1 MRGIKFMRFKVEL
14 NQKKTVLYK
23 SRLII
28 KNTWSY
34 KDPRKKVFFYWNFLN
49 RRKSKLWGYISN
61 LVRVPESVNPK
72 LLQ

>member
-34 KDPRKKVFFYWNFLN
+34 KDPRKKVFFYP
-49 RRKSKLWGYISN
+49 SKW
-61 LVRVPESVNPK
+61 VNSLLRALRGPSGAPK
-72 LLQ
+72 GPLRGP